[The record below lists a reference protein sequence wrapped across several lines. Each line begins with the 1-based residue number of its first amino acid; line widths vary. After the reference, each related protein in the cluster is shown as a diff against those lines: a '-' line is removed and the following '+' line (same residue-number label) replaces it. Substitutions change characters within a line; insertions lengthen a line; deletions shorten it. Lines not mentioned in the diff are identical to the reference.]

1 MASKASVSRFVAIQ
15 EELRFGVEYE
25 LEIWSVVTEL
35 IRVLELIRALRLIR
49 VLGPYYHSETLPDI
63 MEQTR

>member
-35 IRVLELIRALRLIR
+35 IRALRLIR